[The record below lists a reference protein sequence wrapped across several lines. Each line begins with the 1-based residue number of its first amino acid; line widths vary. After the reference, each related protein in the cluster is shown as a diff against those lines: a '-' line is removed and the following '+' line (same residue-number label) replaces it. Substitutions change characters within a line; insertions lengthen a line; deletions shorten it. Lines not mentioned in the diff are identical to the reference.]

1 VFSII
6 VIRHLFSWELREIE
20 HKEKQINGRMG
31 KKKTE
36 VMAAEVRLIKDG
48 DLSEEVTTHNLIT
61 SASHYTL
68 NFHLTSFV
76 PLSLCVSPAFHT

>member
-1 VFSII
+1 MFSII
-6 VIRHLFSWELREIE
+6 VILHLFSWELREIE
-20 HKEKQINGRMG
+20 HKGKQINGGME

-36 VMAAEVRLIKDG
+36 VMGAEVRLTKDG

-68 NFHLTSFV
+68 NFHPTSFV
-76 PLSLCVSPAFHT
+76 PPSLCVSPAFHT

>member
-31 KKKTE
+31 KKKK
-36 VMAAEVRLIKDG
+36 AEVRLIKDG